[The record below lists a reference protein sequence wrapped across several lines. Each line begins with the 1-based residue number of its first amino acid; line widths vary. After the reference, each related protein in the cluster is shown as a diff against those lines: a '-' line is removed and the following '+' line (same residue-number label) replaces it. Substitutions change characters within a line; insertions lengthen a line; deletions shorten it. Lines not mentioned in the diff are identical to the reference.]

1 MNHDA
6 GAASTGGRPRTRESR
21 TMSDRVVLVTGAAR
35 GLGAVIAERFHAAG
49 YRVALADI
57 AADAIHA
64 HAREL
69 DPSGERAIALPL
81 DVTSKRDFE
90 AARDALVARWGT
102 IDVLVNNAGAS
113 KVVPAMEITAEQF
126 DQVID
131 VNLRSVLFGCQVF
144 GQYFAARGAGRIV
157 NIASLAGQNGGSA
170 TGAHYAAAKGG
181 TLTLTKVFAR
191 DLAAQGVTV
200 NAISPGPLDLPIVY
214 ESVAPEKLRQV
225 LASLPGGKLGSA
237 GFVADA
243 AVLLASGDA
252 HFANGACWDING
264 GLYMR

>member
-6 GAASTGGRPRTRESR
+6 GAAASGTRSRTTESH

-35 GLGAVIAERFHAAG
+35 GGAVIAERFHAAG

-57 AADAIHA
+57 AADAIQA

-90 AARDALVARWGT
+90 AARDALVARWGR

-144 GQYFAARGAGRIV
+144 GQYFAERGAGRIV

-170 TGAHYAAAKGG
+170 TGAHYAAAKA
-181 TLTLTKVFAR
+181 AR
-191 DLAAQGVTV
+191 
-200 NAISPGPLDLPIVY
+200 
-214 ESVAPEKLRQV
+214 
-225 LASLPGGKLGSA
+225 
-237 GFVADA
+237 
-243 AVLLASGDA
+243 
-252 HFANGACWDING
+252 
-264 GLYMR
+264 

>member
-6 GAASTGGRPRTRESR
+6 GAAATGVRPRTTEFH

-64 HAREL
+64 HARDL
-69 DPSGERAIALPL
+69 DPSGERALVLPL

-90 AARDALVARWGT
+90 AARDTLVARWGT
-102 IDVLVNNAGAS
+102 IDALVNNAGAS

-144 GQYFAARGAGRIV
+144 GQYFAQRGAGRIV